1 MTVALDR
8 SENASERHAHHIS
21 RILNRILSKALDGD
35 FDQEYVEKDKLLGID
50 RLVESCQVKDALARD
65 TELQET
71 SLRSIGSCPPLKL
84 SIKRPGRLE
93 SLEYVEDKAAPH
105 IGSDEMEIKVKA
117 VGISIVDCL
126 AAMGRYKPGWLGGEC
141 SGTVIKAGEN
151 SGFEEGDNVAF
162 VGIDSFRTTARSPS
176 AVKIPPGM
184 SFTEAAAVPLSF
196 VFAWY
201 ALKEVAR
208 IRPGESVL
216 IHSATCGV
224 GQACLQVS
232 RYLGADIFVTTG
244 SAAKAEL
251 LSKLFNLPTERILS
265 CSDPLF
271 AKGIMRLTTGR
282 GVDVVLNAL
291 DESGSA
297 ASWGCIASFGRFIE
311 VGPDTKCDQSRLR
324 LRPSSSI
331 SYHTTDFRTLVNLRP
346 NLVQSILV
354 EIMDLIAM
362 EKHHIPEMLHVYP
375 SSKVEVAFG
384 DLLKREN
391 TGKTILTIADD
402 DVVKTVLDRKP
413 AYSFD
418 SNSTFLIAGGLGTC
432 GRIIPQWMVA
442 RGARNLILLSRS
454 GGEKFPDFLE
464 SLRIQGVH
472 VETPACDVSS
482 RESLQWTL
490 SNLERNMPPIKGC
503 INAAVVIKDLLFE
516 KMAFEEWDHVTAPKI
531 RGSWNLHTLLPK
543 DMDFF
548 ILLTSMAAAVG
559 FNTQAN
565 YSAANTDQDA
575 LAQFRVANGQRAASL
590 NLGPINED
598 GPSTRNPIVKERIF
612 KRGNHILQSGKDLCD
627 LLDHYCNPHLAPS
640 RPPTHCQLLMGIN
653 DPFQIRAERNREEPN
668 WMRAPLFSHYYTRGK
683 TASLSHTTNKVDIA
697 TLLTQ
702 STPGTAASVIIQAL
716 IEKLSS
722 IVSVP
727 VDNFDEHKP
736 IHAYGIDSLVA
747 VDLRNWL
754 SKQMRAVVAIFD
766 VMGGLSIKA
775 FGELVASKSLY
786 CQSGETVTV

>member
-1 MTVALDR
+1 MSNCSNLVHLLIFTGSEKFRETGPCISEERWNEALSQSGFSGNDLVIHDFEDEMCREVSIIVSTAVNEPTKASISRISIVVDGSSDEQITLAGLLSLQLREDGSDFEIGFIEFRDLCSSRDTDMSICVFLLEYDHPMLENIDADQFSNLQSAIIASRAILWVTGGGSDPGNSLPGYGVINGLSRTLRNENENLRLVTVALDR

-21 RILNRILSKALDGD
+21 RILNRILLKTLDGD
-35 FDQEYVEKDKLLGID
+35 FDQEYVEKDKLLGIH

-105 IGSDEMEIKVKA
+105 IGSDEVEIKVKA

-126 AAMGRYKPGWLGGEC
+126 AAMGRYKQGWLGGDC

-196 VFAWY
+196 VLAWY

-271 AKGIMRLTTGR
+271 AKSIMRLTTGR

-297 ASWGCIASFGRFIE
+297 ASWDCIASFGRFIE

-346 NLVQSILV
+346 KLVQSILV
-354 EIMDLIAM
+354 EIMDLIAT
-362 EKHHIPEMLHVYP
+362 EKLHIPEMLHVYP

-402 DVVKTVLDRKP
+402 DVVKVLLKCLAQQCRLVTNNTLQTVLDRKP

-432 GRIIPQWMVA
+432 GRIISQWMVA

-490 SNLERNMPPIKGC
+490 SNVEKKMPPIKGC
-503 INAAVVIKDLLFE
+503 INAAVVIKVCSESSPSRIF
-516 KMAFEEWDHVTAPKI
+516 H
-531 RGSWNLHTLLPK
+531 
-543 DMDFF
+543 
-548 ILLTSMAAAVG
+548 LTS
-559 FNTQAN
+559 T
-565 YSAANTDQDA
+565 
-575 LAQFRVANGQRAASL
+575 
-590 NLGPINED
+590 GP
-598 GPSTRNPIVKERIF
+598 
-612 KRGNHILQSGKDLCD
+612 
-627 LLDHYCNPHLAPS
+627 
-640 RPPTHCQLLMGIN
+640 
-653 DPFQIRAERNREEPN
+653 
-668 WMRAPLFSHYYTRGK
+668 
-683 TASLSHTTNKVDIA
+683 
-697 TLLTQ
+697 TL
-702 STPGTAASVIIQAL
+702 
-716 IEKLSS
+716 
-722 IVSVP
+722 
-727 VDNFDEHKP
+727 
-736 IHAYGIDSLVA
+736 
-747 VDLRNWL
+747 
-754 SKQMRAVVAIFD
+754 
-766 VMGGLSIKA
+766 
-775 FGELVASKSLY
+775 
-786 CQSGETVTV
+786 